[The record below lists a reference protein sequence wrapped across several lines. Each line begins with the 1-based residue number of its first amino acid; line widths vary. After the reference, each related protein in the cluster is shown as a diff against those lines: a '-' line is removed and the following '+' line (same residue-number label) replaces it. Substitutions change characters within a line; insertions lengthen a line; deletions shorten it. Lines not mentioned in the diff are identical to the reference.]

1 MDINRIEELFEK
13 VRAAGKI
20 IAEYKQLLETERSKV
35 NELKKE
41 IVFLRKDNQTLK
53 EENEK
58 LKTLSS
64 TAEKLHKDLEDKII
78 SMLDVLPDF
87 ESIKNESPVTPV
99 VETISPSIM
108 EMDFENPEEDFSEKN
123 ESSIFNVTEEESEV
137 GEIEESVIMEAP
149 IAPSMDDN
157 PFAMDENEG
166 EFEFENVN
174 SSVEDTKLPYFE
186 SEENIDYKNMFAF
199 ENMFETDQNSK
210 NNEKRLGR
218 ELPKGV
224 L

>member
-13 VRAAGKI
+13 VRTAGKI

-108 EMDFENPEEDFSEKN
+108 EMDFENPEENFSEKN
-123 ESSIFNVTEEESEV
+123 ESSIFNATEEESEV
-137 GEIEESVIMEAP
+137 DEIEESVIMEAP
-149 IAPSMDDN
+149 IVPSMDDN

>member
-13 VRAAGKI
+13 VRTAGKI

-87 ESIKNESPVTPV
+87 ESIK
-99 VETISPSIM
+99 
-108 EMDFENPEEDFSEKN
+108 K
-123 ESSIFNVTEEESEV
+123 
-137 GEIEESVIMEAP
+137 
-149 IAPSMDDN
+149 
-157 PFAMDENEG
+157 
-166 EFEFENVN
+166 
-174 SSVEDTKLPYFE
+174 
-186 SEENIDYKNMFAF
+186 
-199 ENMFETDQNSK
+199 
-210 NNEKRLGR
+210 
-218 ELPKGV
+218 
-224 L
+224 

>member
-87 ESIKNESPVTPV
+87 ESIKNESPVAPV

-123 ESSIFNVTEEESEV
+123 ESSIFNATEEESEV
-137 GEIEESVIMEAP
+137 GDIEESVIMEAP

-199 ENMFETDQNSK
+199 ENMFETDQSSK

>member
-87 ESIKNESPVTPV
+87 ESIKNESSVAPV

-137 GEIEESVIMEAP
+137 DEIEESVIMEAP
-149 IAPSMDDN
+149 IVPSMDDN

>member
-123 ESSIFNVTEEESEV
+123 ESSIFNATEEESEV
-137 GEIEESVIMEAP
+137 GDIEESVIMEAP

>member
-87 ESIKNESPVTPV
+87 ESIKNESSVAPV

-123 ESSIFNVTEEESEV
+123 ESSIFNATEEESEV
-137 GEIEESVIMEAP
+137 GDIEESVIMEAP

-199 ENMFETDQNSK
+199 ENMFETDQSSK

>member
-13 VRAAGKI
+13 VRTAGKI

-87 ESIKNESPVTPV
+87 ESIKNESSVAPV

-108 EMDFENPEEDFSEKN
+108 EMDFENPGENFSEKN
-123 ESSIFNVTEEESEV
+123 ESSIFNATEEESEV
-137 GEIEESVIMEAP
+137 GDIEESVIMEAP

>member
-123 ESSIFNVTEEESEV
+123 ESSIFNATKEESEV
-137 GEIEESVIMEAP
+137 GDIEESVIMEAP

>member
-123 ESSIFNVTEEESEV
+123 ESSIFNATEEESEV
-137 GEIEESVIMEAP
+137 DEIEESVIMEAP
-149 IAPSMDDN
+149 IVPSMDDN

>member
-123 ESSIFNVTEEESEV
+123 ESSIFNATEEESEV
-137 GEIEESVIMEAP
+137 DEIEESVIMEAP
-149 IAPSMDDN
+149 IVPSMDDN

-210 NNEKRLGR
+210 NNEKRFGR

>member
-87 ESIKNESPVTPV
+87 ESIKNESPVAPV

-123 ESSIFNVTEEESEV
+123 ESSIFNATEEESEV
-137 GEIEESVIMEAP
+137 DEIEESVIMEAP
-149 IAPSMDDN
+149 IVPSMDDN

>member
-13 VRAAGKI
+13 VRTAGKI

-123 ESSIFNVTEEESEV
+123 ESSIFNATEEESEV
-137 GEIEESVIMEAP
+137 GDIEESVIMEAP

>member
-123 ESSIFNVTEEESEV
+123 ESSIFNATEEESEV
-137 GEIEESVIMEAP
+137 DEIEESVIMEAP

>member
-13 VRAAGKI
+13 VRTAGKI

-87 ESIKNESPVTPV
+87 ESIKNESSVAPV

-108 EMDFENPEEDFSEKN
+108 EMDFENPEENFSEKN
-123 ESSIFNVTEEESEV
+123 ESSIFNATEEESEV
-137 GEIEESVIMEAP
+137 DEIEESVIMEAP
-149 IAPSMDDN
+149 IVPSMDDN

>member
-13 VRAAGKI
+13 VRTAGKI

-87 ESIKNESPVTPV
+87 ESIKNESSVAPV

-108 EMDFENPEEDFSEKN
+108 EMDFENPEENFSEKN
-123 ESSIFNVTEEESEV
+123 ESSIFNATEEESEV
-137 GEIEESVIMEAP
+137 GDIEESVIMEAP

>member
-13 VRAAGKI
+13 VRTAGKI

-123 ESSIFNVTEEESEV
+123 ESSIFNATEEESEV
-137 GEIEESVIMEAP
+137 GDIEESVIMEAP

-199 ENMFETDQNSK
+199 ENMFETEQNSK

>member
-20 IAEYKQLLETERSKV
+20 ITEYKQLLEIERSKV
-35 NELKKE
+35 DELKKQ
-41 IVFLRKDNQTLK
+41 IVFLQKDNQILK
-53 EENEK
+53 DENEK

-87 ESIKNESPVTPV
+87 EAIKNESSAASV
-99 VETISPSIM
+99 VETISPAIM
-108 EMDFENPEEDFSEKN
+108 EMDFEDAQEEILEES
-123 ESSIFNVTEEESEV
+123 ESSIFNNVVTEESVVDEMN
-137 GEIEESVIMEAP
+137 ESVVMETSVP
-149 IAPSMDDN
+149 DMNEN
-157 PFAMDENEG
+157 PFAMDENES
-166 EFEFENVN
+166 EFEFENT

-186 SEENIDYKNMFAF
+186 SEENVDYKNMFAF
-199 ENMFETDQNSK
+199 ENMFETDQNSRSS
-210 NNEKRLGR
+210 EKRLGR

>member
-13 VRAAGKI
+13 VRTAGKI

-87 ESIKNESPVTPV
+87 ESIKNESSVAPV

-137 GEIEESVIMEAP
+137 DEIEESVIMEAP
-149 IAPSMDDN
+149 IVPSMDDN

-199 ENMFETDQNSK
+199 ENMFETDQSSK

>member
-87 ESIKNESPVTPV
+87 ESIKNESSVAPV

-137 GEIEESVIMEAP
+137 DEIEESVIMEAP
-149 IAPSMDDN
+149 IVPSMDDN

-199 ENMFETDQNSK
+199 ENMFETDQSSK

>member
-13 VRAAGKI
+13 VRTAGKI

-123 ESSIFNVTEEESEV
+123 ESSIFNATEEESEV
-137 GEIEESVIMEAP
+137 DEIEESVIMEAP
-149 IAPSMDDN
+149 IVPSMDDN

>member
-87 ESIKNESPVTPV
+87 ESIKNESSVAPV

-123 ESSIFNVTEEESEV
+123 ESSIFNATEEESEV
-137 GEIEESVIMEAP
+137 GDIEESVIMEAP

>member
-87 ESIKNESPVTPV
+87 ESIKNESSVAPV

-137 GEIEESVIMEAP
+137 SEIEESVIMEAP

-174 SSVEDTKLPYFE
+174 SSIEDTKLPYFE

>member
-87 ESIKNESPVTPV
+87 ESIKNESPVAPV

-123 ESSIFNVTEEESEV
+123 ESSIFNATEEESEV
-137 GEIEESVIMEAP
+137 DEIEESVIMEAP

>member
-123 ESSIFNVTEEESEV
+123 ESSIFNATEEESEV
-137 GEIEESVIMEAP
+137 GDIEESVIMEAP

-199 ENMFETDQNSK
+199 ENMFETDQSSK

>member
-1 MDINRIEELFEK
+1 M
-13 VRAAGKI
+13 
-20 IAEYKQLLETERSKV
+20 
-35 NELKKE
+35 
-41 IVFLRKDNQTLK
+41 
-53 EENEK
+53 
-58 LKTLSS
+58 
-64 TAEKLHKDLEDKII
+64 EDKII

-87 ESIKNESPVTPV
+87 ESIKNESSVAPV

-137 GEIEESVIMEAP
+137 DEIEESVIMEAP
-149 IAPSMDDN
+149 IVPSMDDN

>member
-87 ESIKNESPVTPV
+87 ESIKNESSVAPV

-108 EMDFENPEEDFSEKN
+108 EMDFENPEENFSEKN
-123 ESSIFNVTEEESEV
+123 ESSIFNATEEESEV
-137 GEIEESVIMEAP
+137 DEIEESVIMEAP

>member
-13 VRAAGKI
+13 VRTAGKI

-123 ESSIFNVTEEESEV
+123 ESSIFNATEEESEV
-137 GEIEESVIMEAP
+137 GDIEESVIMEAP

-199 ENMFETDQNSK
+199 ENMFETDQSSK

>member
-13 VRAAGKI
+13 VRTAGKI

-108 EMDFENPEEDFSEKN
+108 EMDFENPEENFSEKN
-123 ESSIFNVTEEESEV
+123 ESSIFNATEEESEV
-137 GEIEESVIMEAP
+137 DEIEESVIMEAP
-149 IAPSMDDN
+149 IVPSMDDN

-199 ENMFETDQNSK
+199 ENMFETEQNSK

>member
-123 ESSIFNVTEEESEV
+123 ESSIFNATE
-137 GEIEESVIMEAP
+137 EESVIMEAP
-149 IAPSMDDN
+149 IVPSMDDN

>member
-13 VRAAGKI
+13 VRTAGKI
-20 IAEYKQLLETERSKV
+20 IAEYKQLLETERSKM

-108 EMDFENPEEDFSEKN
+108 EMDFENPEENFSEKN
-123 ESSIFNVTEEESEV
+123 ESSIFNATEEESEV
-137 GEIEESVIMEAP
+137 DEIEESVIMEAP
-149 IAPSMDDN
+149 IVPSMDDN

>member
-123 ESSIFNVTEEESEV
+123 ESSIFNATEEESEV
-137 GEIEESVIMEAP
+137 SEIEESVIMEAP

>member
-13 VRAAGKI
+13 VRTAGKI

-123 ESSIFNVTEEESEV
+123 ESSIFNATKEESEV
-137 GEIEESVIMEAP
+137 GDIEESVIMEAP

-199 ENMFETDQNSK
+199 ENMFETDQSSK

>member
-108 EMDFENPEEDFSEKN
+108 EMDFENPKEDFSEKN
-123 ESSIFNVTEEESEV
+123 ESSIFNATEEESEV
-137 GEIEESVIMEAP
+137 GDIEESVIMEAP

>member
-87 ESIKNESPVTPV
+87 ESIKNESPVAPV

-108 EMDFENPEEDFSEKN
+108 EMDFENPEENFSEKN
-123 ESSIFNVTEEESEV
+123 ESSIFNATEEESEV
-137 GEIEESVIMEAP
+137 DEIEESVIMEAP
-149 IAPSMDDN
+149 IVPSMDDN